1 MKPGFALN
9 LSQDGIGLL
18 HRMADGWAKL
28 GHASFDDPDFESRI
42 AELRAQAAGIAPDGF
57 TTKLILPASQ
67 ILYCEVVAPGPDRA
81 SRRAQIAAALEG
93 RTPYAVGDL
102 AFDWCGNGHDVR
114 VAVVAK
120 VTLDEAEA
128 FAESHGFNP
137 VSFVTIP
144 EANQFA
150 GEPFF
155 GMTRDGERHRPEGEQ
170 LTRDQDPVRIIAA
183 ASAVPA
189 QAKAPEPAPEPAP
202 GKAPEPAAS
211 GDTAAPEEAA
221 EIEPIGTDNGDATIE
236 KPDRSNDQTLTP
248 ETAPTPR
255 QAPEPALPPH
265 AAIASAIPH
274 DDIEAPFIAVD
285 DIPDPDPEEEMP
297 GGPAPAFSSSRPSQ
311 PDSADRTASAEI
323 RPDDVPGLAESR
335 LHLLADP
342 VALSVP
348 PSLGPVV
355 EIEEAGITA
364 PILKIPQGR
373 EMDEDTPAAG
383 TRRPRSGL
391 GRALMNTLPEG
402 KHGTQAQQQAR
413 RSVDAGTSEAGVFGA
428 PRQARTSPPARMRL
442 GLILVAVLLL
452 VMAAVAL
459 WSVWFATGPA
469 PSAEAPAQTATPA
482 VIAADDPPAP
492 DPVPEAVADA
502 LPPTPEP
509 PAPAA
514 SDPAAAPAAVPTE
527 PVPDAAAA
535 AADPLPDP
543 GPAAPD
549 QATLWDAAP
558 AAATGPEADAPG
570 APTVAA
576 AAPGPSTPEAAITPL
591 AAPDALAADDQPQ
604 LQPLPPPYGTEIE
617 FGPDGLI
624 RATPDGVVTPDGF
637 TLISGRP
644 PVTPAP
650 APRPDPAPA
659 AATPEAT
666 PEDQSGAAAPPSDA
680 ATAGLA
686 PDAAAGAVAEA
697 MAALPDPVD
706 PAHAA
711 NKPRPRPAA
720 IVQRAVAARAQAA
733 AIAEAAEAAARAEA
747 EALASATP
755 AAVASSRRP
764 MERPSSLAKAVEAA
778 VSDAVTAAV
787 TEAVSAPP
795 PAPTEAPTP
804 APAAEPEEIDE
815 PEPVQ
820 SVPNMPTT
828 VTVAKQATVKNA
840 IDLGKINLIGVYGS
854 SSSRRALV
862 RMPTGRLIKVKIGD
876 RLDGGKVAAIGDSE
890 LTYVKNGRSYVLKMV
905 EKG

>member
-42 AELRAQAAGIAPDGF
+42 AELPAQAAGIAPDGF

-102 AFDWCGNGHDVR
+102 AFDWCGNGRDVR

-150 GEPFF
+150 GEPYF
-155 GMTRDGERHRPEGEQ
+155 GMTRDGERHLPEGDQ

-183 ASAVPA
+183 APAVPA
-189 QAKAPEPAPEPAP
+189 QAKAPEPAPA
-202 GKAPEPAAS
+202 KAPEPAAS
-211 GDTAAPEEAA
+211 GKRVASEAAA
-221 EIEPIGTDNGDATIE
+221 EIEPIGTDSGDATTKI
-236 KPDRSNDQTLTP
+236 PDRSNDQTLTP
-248 ETAPTPR
+248 ETAPTLR
-255 QAPEPALPPH
+255 QTPEPAPPP
-265 AAIASAIPH
+265 AAIASAIPD

-285 DIPDPDPEEEMP
+285 DIPDPDPEEEVP
-297 GGPAPAFSSSRPSQ
+297 GSPAPAFSSRRPSQ
-311 PDSADRTASAEI
+311 PDSADRT
-323 RPDDVPGLAESR
+323 DDVPGLAESR

-342 VALSVP
+342 VALSAP

-373 EMDEDTPAAG
+373 EMDEDTPATG

-413 RSVDAGTSEAGVFGA
+413 RSGDAGTSQAGVFGA

-459 WSVWFATGPA
+459 WSVWFAADPA

-482 VIAADDPPAP
+482 AIAADDPPAP
-492 DPVPEAVADA
+492 NPVAEAVADA
-502 LPPTPEP
+502 MPPTPEP
-509 PAPAA
+509 PAPVA
-514 SDPAAAPAAVPTE
+514 SDAAADPAAVPTE
-527 PVPDAAAA
+527 PLPDVA

-576 AAPGPSTPEAAITPL
+576 AAPGPATPEAAITPL
-591 AAPDALAADDQPQ
+591 PAPDALAADDQPQ
-604 LQPLPPPYGTEIE
+604 PQPLPPPYGTEIE

-644 PVTPAP
+644 PVAPAP
-650 APRPDPAPA
+650 APRPDPAP

-686 PDAAAGAVAEA
+686 PDAAASAVAEA

-711 NKPRPRPAA
+711 KKPRPRPAA
-720 IVQRAVAARAQAA
+720 IVQRAEAARAQAA
-733 AIAEAAEAAARAEA
+733 AIAEAAEAAARAEV

-778 VSDAVTAAV
+778 VSDAVT
-787 TEAVSAPP
+787 EAVSAPP
-795 PAPTEAPTP
+795 PAPTEAPAP